1 MKTFLLGV
9 VVGAVGD
16 RWLMQ
21 NASQPEILAE
31 VREKLQRLDSIL
43 ADMSKGANS
52 ESEVPTDPDPA
63 PMSGDPTDPTPHAGD
78 SAL

>member
-31 VREKLQRLDSIL
+31 VREKLQRLDGIL

-63 PMSGDPTDPTPHAGD
+63 PMPGDPTDPTPHAGD

>member
-21 NASQPEILAE
+21 NASQPEILGE
-31 VREKLQRLDSIL
+31 VREKLQRLDGIL
-43 ADMSKGANS
+43 ADMAKETKS
-52 ESEVPTDPDPA
+52 EPEVEADPSPL
-63 PMSGDPTDPTPHAGD
+63 PGDPTDPTPHAGD

>member
-21 NASQPEILAE
+21 NASQPEILGE
-31 VREKLQRLDSIL
+31 VREKLQRLDGIL
-43 ADMSKGANS
+43 ADMAKETKS
-52 ESEVPTDPDPA
+52 EPEVATDPSPL
-63 PMSGDPTDPTPHAGD
+63 PGDPTDPTPHAGD